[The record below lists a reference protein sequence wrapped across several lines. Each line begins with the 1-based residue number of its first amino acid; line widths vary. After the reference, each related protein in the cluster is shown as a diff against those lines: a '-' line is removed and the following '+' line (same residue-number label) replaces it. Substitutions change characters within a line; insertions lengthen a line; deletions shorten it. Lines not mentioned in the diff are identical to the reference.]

1 MPSHKGGHALW
12 PIGEPMLLRRY
23 PIFNRRLA
31 LVAYGIDYQLGSPA
45 EWTSLAQQCRL
56 LAQGRQYLVP
66 FTHEQLD
73 ELRPQLFDQD
83 TIPLIEAD
91 RERRPSSFP
100 VLEQWRDSRR
110 RLAVHG
116 AQGDKRWLAASRLLV
131 FWMGEEGISFPT
143 EHKRMALG
151 IETWADF
158 IPLREAGIDFF
169 AGGFLARPELVN
181 QRVNQPDMAL
191 VQQILQLICHEEFSF
206 AQVARLLEQDALL
219 PGQLLTY
226 VNAPGFDHASP
237 ITSVSRAL
245 SYLGEQEIRKFVL
258 IHGLAKVSQHMPEAC
273 TRMAIARGRFCE
285 LLALIALGKS
295 EASWAFLVGLVL
307 DGSLLS
313 EQLKTHL
320 PGNVKRAI
328 EQHEGPLFHLF
339 QLASTYEQGN
349 WAQLAQLAPSYQ
361 LDPAKLTPIYF
372 QAQMWGQA
380 FLTS

>member
-1 MPSHKGGHALW
+1 
-12 PIGEPMLLRRY
+12 MLLRRY

-31 LVAYGIDYQLGSPA
+31 LVAYGIDYQLSSPA
-45 EWTSLAQQCRL
+45 EWPSLAQHCRL

-73 ELRPQLFDQD
+73 EQRPLLLDQD
-83 TIPLIEAD
+83 AIPLVEASS
-91 RERRPSSFP
+91 ERQPNSFP

-116 AQGDKRWLAASRLLV
+116 ANRDPRWLGASRLLV
-131 FWMGEEGISFPT
+131 YWMGEEGICQPT
-143 EHKRMALG
+143 EHKRMALN

-158 IPLREAGIDFF
+158 LPLREAGVDFF

-181 QRVNQPDMAL
+181 QRANQPDMAL

-206 AQVARLLEQDALL
+206 AQVARLLEQDAWL
-219 PGQLLTY
+219 PGLLLTY
-226 VNAPGFDHASP
+226 VNAPGFDHAAP
-237 ITSVSRAL
+237 ITSVPRAL

-258 IHGLAKVSQHMPEAC
+258 INGLARVSQHMPEAC

-285 LLALIALGKS
+285 LIALTALGKA
-295 EASWAFLVGLVL
+295 EASWAFLVGLVF

-313 EQLKTHL
+313 APLMAHL
-320 PGNVKRAI
+320 PKSVQRAI
-328 EQHEGPLFHLF
+328 ELHEGPLFHLF
-339 QLASTYEQGN
+339 QLVSTYEQGN
-349 WAQLAQLAPSYQ
+349 WALLEQLAPKYQ
-361 LDPAKLTPIYF
+361 LDPAQLTPVYF
-372 QAQMWGQA
+372 QSQMWGQA

>member
-1 MPSHKGGHALW
+1 MIS
-12 PIGEPMLLRRY
+12 MLLRRY

-31 LVAYGIDYQLGSPA
+31 LVAYGIDYQLNSPA
-45 EWTSLAQQCRL
+45 EWPSLAQHCRL

-73 ELRPQLFDQD
+73 EQRPLLFDQD
-83 TIPLIEAD
+83 VIPLVEASS
-91 RERRPSSFP
+91 ERLPGSFP

-116 AQGDKRWLAASRLLV
+116 ANRDPRWFGASRLLV
-131 FWMGEEGISFPT
+131 FWMGEEGICQPT
-143 EHKRMALG
+143 EHKRMALD
-151 IETWADF
+151 IATWEDF
-158 IPLREAGIDFF
+158 LPLREAGVDFF

-181 QRVNQPDMAL
+181 QRSNQPDMAL

-206 AQVARLLEQDALL
+206 AQVARLLEQDASL

-237 ITSVSRAL
+237 ITSVPRAL

-258 IHGLAKVSQHMPEAC
+258 INGLARVSQHMPEAC
-273 TRMAIARGRFCE
+273 TRMAIARARFCE
-285 LLALIALGKS
+285 LIALTALGKA

-307 DGSLLS
+307 DGSMLS
-313 EQLKTHL
+313 APLMAHL
-320 PGNVKRAI
+320 PKSVKRAI
-328 EQHEGPLFHLF
+328 ELHEGPLFHLF
-339 QLASTYEQGN
+339 QLVSTYEQGN
-349 WAQLAQLAPSYQ
+349 WALLEQLAPKYQ
-361 LDPAKLTPIYF
+361 LDPSRLTPVYF

>member
-1 MPSHKGGHALW
+1 
-12 PIGEPMLLRRY
+12 MLLRRY

-31 LVAYGIDYQLGSPA
+31 LVAYGIDYQLVDPA
-45 EWTSLAQQCRL
+45 QWPALAQHCRM

-66 FTHEQLD
+66 FSHEQLD
-73 ELRPQLFDQD
+73 DQRPLLFDQD
-83 TIPLIEAD
+83 TIPLVEASS
-91 RERRPSSFP
+91 ERLPTSFP

-116 AQGDKRWLAASRLLV
+116 AHRDPRWLGASRLLV
-131 FWMGEEGISFPT
+131 FWMGEEGICQPT
-143 EHKRMALG
+143 EHKRMALN
-151 IETWADF
+151 IDTWQDF
-158 IPLREAGIDFF
+158 LPLREAGVDFF

-181 QRVNQPDMAL
+181 QRATQPDMAL

-206 AQVARLLEQDALL
+206 NQVAKLLEQDAYL

-258 IHGLAKVSQHMPEAC
+258 INGLARISPHMPEAC

-285 LLALIALGKS
+285 LIALTALGKS

-313 EQLKTHL
+313 DALRAHL
-320 PGNVKRAI
+320 PKNVKRAI
-328 EQHEGPLFHLF
+328 ELREGPLFHLF
-339 QLASTYEQGN
+339 QLVTTYEQGN
-349 WAQLAQLAPSYQ
+349 WPLLAQLAPRYQ
-361 LDPAKLTPIYF
+361 LDPTRLTPIYF